1 MPRKR
6 HCQPEYAA
14 NNRRKLHPTLLVLAM
29 GVVMAVLMSACSSGP
44 TATAATTASGSA
56 TSTGASGVTVSAVT
70 TGLSGI
76 TNTTG
81 AAASTGPTSPT
92 GIAGTSG
99 TSGAS
104 GASGTTGGIINM
116 KIDARE
122 ARKILDTNKGAVL
135 LDVRT
140 IEENRELRIPGSTL
154 IPLPELAN
162 RLGEL
167 PKNASR
173 PILVYCRSGNRSA
186 QAAAILKQAGFPVV
200 YDFGGII
207 DWPYETEKG

>member
-6 HCQPEYAA
+6 HCQPESAA
-14 NNRRKLHPTLLVLAM
+14 NNRRKLHPTLFALAM
-29 GVVMAVLMSACSSGP
+29 GVVMALLMSACSAGP

-56 TSTGASGVTVSAVT
+56 TSAGTSGVTVSAVT

-99 TSGAS
+99 TSGT
-104 GASGTTGGIINM
+104 SGTTGGIINM
-116 KIDARE
+116 KIDASE

-207 DWPYETEKG
+207 DWPYDTEKG